1 MVVVMVMVMVVV
13 MVRNKT
19 GWCRSQISASAP
31 AYPGASA
38 IIETSRLLADS
49 SSCTLSCTL
58 VPFLCLL
65 FYTLVSWGPGTI
77 IEVLCT
83 FFYFQVLFLP
93 CPLFCTLASWGRET
107 IIEISH
113 EFPRLPGLP
122 VLLICPRYRRS
133 LWCFIFL
140 FIGLVHYCLINCLL
154 CAPWFNSS

>member
-1 MVVVMVMVMVVV
+1 

-93 CPLFCTLASWGRET
+93 CPLFSTLASWGRDT

-113 EFPRLPGLP
+113 EFPQLPGLP

-133 LWCFIFL
+133 LWCFICF
-140 FIGLVHYCLINCLL
+140 CLL
-154 CAPWFNSS
+154 NFFIIVSLIAFCVLHGLIRLKIICFCL